1 MKRQMA
7 MKRCEVFGIGSAY
20 GADQVGWLVLER
32 VQQVVGGGVGIHRLQ
47 TPLDLLSHASTDQ
60 IDAGAEW
67 ILIDACIGEEE
78 GRIHRWRWPQVS
90 EMRIGLRNVSS
101 HGVGLLEVLRMGQ
114 ELGLLPGEVWVYG
127 IEVGVELAVA
137 GQEMLLDWTPSDV
150 LRESIHRC
158 CAQIANRS
166 VCVGH

>member
-47 TPLDLLSHASTDQ
+47 TPLDLLSYASTDQ

-78 GRIHRWRWPQVS
+78 GRIHRWRWPQV
-90 EMRIGLRNVSS
+90 RVIAWGWI
-101 HGVGLLEVLRMGQ
+101 VGSVADGSR
-114 ELGLLPGEVWVYG
+114 VRA
-127 IEVGVELAVA
+127 LA
-137 GQEMLLDWTPSDV
+137 G
-150 LRESIHRC
+150 
-158 CAQIANRS
+158 
-166 VCVGH
+166 